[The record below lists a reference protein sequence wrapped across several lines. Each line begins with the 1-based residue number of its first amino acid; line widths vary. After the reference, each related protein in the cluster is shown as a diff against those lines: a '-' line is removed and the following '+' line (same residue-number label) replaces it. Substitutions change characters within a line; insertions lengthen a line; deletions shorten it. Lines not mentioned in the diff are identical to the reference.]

1 MDEKKLS
8 YDELEKM
15 LGKVIRLEMKS
26 VSKDLFIGYF
36 KVNAVRKNHNGDLFL
51 HGVDEEGMNRSI
63 PVSWIAE
70 SFEIEEIAKSRRQYG
85 SKGNHFQK

>member
-1 MDEKKLS
+1 MNEKKLS

-26 VSKDLFIGYF
+26 VSKELFIGYF

-70 SFEIEEIAKSRRQYG
+70 SFEIEKITKSRRQYG

>member
-1 MDEKKLS
+1 MNEKKLS

-15 LGKVIRLEMKS
+15 LGNVIRLEMKS
-26 VSKDLFIGYF
+26 VSEELFIGYF
-36 KVNAVRKNHNGDLFL
+36 KVNAIRKNHNGDIFL

-63 PVSWIAE
+63 PVSWIAA
-70 SFEIEEIAKSRRQYG
+70 FEIEEIAKSRRQYG